1 MAGDL
6 DRDAL
11 TGKPTTGHEWDG
23 IRELNNPLPKWWLYV
38 LYATILWAAVYV
50 VLFPAIPWFSGHS
63 RGVLG
68 WSMRGEFAERWAEG
82 RAKQSEFQARI
93 VAASIEEIRADPRL
107 LNYALAGG
115 RAAFADNCAP
125 CHAPGGAGRKGGFP
139 VLADDDWL
147 WGGTLEAIEQ
157 TIRHGVRGSGAESR
171 QSVMPA
177 FGADGTLTEAQIA
190 DVAAHVLTLSGGAA
204 DDSAN
209 RGKAIFAEQ
218 CTACHGADGKGV
230 AELGGPN
237 LADRIWLYG
246 GAKHEIAA
254 QIAKPRIG
262 VMPAW
267 QGRLDPA
274 AIKMLAVYVH
284 ALGGGK

>member
-38 LYATILWAAVYV
+38 LYATMIWAAVYV
-50 VLFPAIPWFSGHS
+50 VLYPAIPWFSGYS
-63 RGVLG
+63 KGVLG

-82 RAKQSEFQARI
+82 RAEQSQFQARI
-93 VAASIEEIRADPRL
+93 VAASMEEIRADPLL

-147 WGGTLEAIEQ
+147 WGGTLEAIEL
-157 TIRHGVRGSGAESR
+157 TIRHGVRGADAESR

-177 FGADGTLTEAQIA
+177 FGADGMLTQAQIA
-190 DVAAHVLTLSGGAA
+190 EVAAYVLTLSGGPA
-204 DDSAN
+204 DDSTI

-218 CTACHGADGKGV
+218 CTACHGTDGKGV

-237 LADRIWLYG
+237 LADQIWLYG
-246 GAKHEIAA
+246 GARHEIAA
-254 QIAKPRIG
+254 QIAKPRVG
-262 VMPAW
+262 VMPGW

-274 AIKMLAVYVH
+274 TIKMLAVYVH